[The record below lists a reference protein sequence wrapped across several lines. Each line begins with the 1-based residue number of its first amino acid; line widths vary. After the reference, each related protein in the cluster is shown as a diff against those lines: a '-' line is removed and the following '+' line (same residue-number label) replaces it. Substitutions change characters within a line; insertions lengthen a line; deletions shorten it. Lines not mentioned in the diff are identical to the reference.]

1 LDKEKIVYDFADEV
15 VLITGAGQGIGEA
28 TARAFAKT
36 GANVILVDWN
46 GESAEKVKIDLTS
59 QYPTAQFV
67 AIKADVSSPDD
78 VQAMVKQSL
87 DAFSRIDILFNN
99 AGVTKRGPLKDFTYD
114 DFRYIMKVNLDGAF
128 LVAHAVGLTMIE
140 RRKGRIINNSSMSA
154 VAVNRGRQ
162 NTVYCVS
169 KAAVD
174 MLTKVFAVEWIQY
187 NVVVNAIAP
196 GYTKTPINAKML
208 NDPVASKQFTDP
220 VPLGRFAE
228 AEEMAA
234 AVLYLA
240 SPATT
245 MLVGHTMMLDGG
257 YTIW

>member
-1 LDKEKIVYDFADEV
+1 VSKEEIVYDFSDEV

-36 GANVILVDWN
+36 GANVIIVDWH
-46 GESAEKVKIDLTS
+46 GENAENVKMDLSS
-59 QYPTAQFV
+59 QYPNAQFI
-67 AIKADVSSPDD
+67 AIKADVSNPDN
-78 VQAMVKQSL
+78 VQAMVKQSI
-87 DAFSRIDILFNN
+87 DTFGKIDILFNN
-99 AGVTKRGPLKDFTYD
+99 AGVTKRGPLKDFTYE

-128 LVAHAVGLTMIE
+128 IVAHAVGLTMIE

-154 VAVNRGRQ
+154 VAVNRGRE

-187 NVVVNAIAP
+187 NVVVNGIAP
-196 GYTKTPINAKML
+196 GYTKTPINAQMV

-228 AEEMAA
+228 PEEMAA

-240 SPATT
+240 SPSTT
-245 MLVGHTMMLDGG
+245 MLVGHTIMLDGG